1 MARCQTV
8 EPDIDERIKG
18 QGELNPE
25 EMREL
30 AMDPNN
36 RVLIQMTIGDVE
48 KTTKT
53 LDDLFLKNRASVRKQ
68 MLNDMEVSLDDID
81 N

>member
-1 MARCQTV
+1 
-8 EPDIDERIKG
+8 
-18 QGELNPE
+18 
-25 EMREL
+25 
-30 AMDPNN
+30 
-36 RVLIQMTIGDVE
+36 MTIGDVE